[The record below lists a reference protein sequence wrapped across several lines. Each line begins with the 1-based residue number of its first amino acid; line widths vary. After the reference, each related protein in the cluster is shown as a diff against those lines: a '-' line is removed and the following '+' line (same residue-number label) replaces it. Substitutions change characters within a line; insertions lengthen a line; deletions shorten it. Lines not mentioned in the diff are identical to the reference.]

1 MPSGIHNLEAIM
13 QYIENVVKFY
23 IRLFYRRRLIRAKR
37 YTRGITG
44 IPVHHHG
51 DERMMI
57 VFEFD
62 HIHVRHRVVIMMIMM
77 GVRGQGSVRG
87 QL

>member
-23 IRLFYRRRLIRAKR
+23 IRLFYRRRFIRAKR

-62 HIHVRHRVVIMMIMM
+62 YIHVRHRVIMMIMM
-77 GVRGQGSVRG
+77 GGVRGQGSVRG